1 MHTNA
6 HKKEKLNISV
16 LYVEDDEMIRDAL
29 GRLLSM
35 IVANVYTASDGA
47 KGLAMFKSVNP
58 DFVITD
64 ISMPIMDGLEL
75 CKRIRESDTEIP
87 IIITTAHHETKNF
100 MEAIQAQVSR
110 FMLKP
115 IDITALEKEIVGI
128 YRNLQL
134 AKEFNKQKKLL
145 DEYKKAV
152 DISSIV
158 SKTDKNGNIIYVND
172 EFCRISGY
180 TQEELIGQSHNIVR
194 HPNTLKETFETLW
207 RTILSKK
214 VWSGVIEN
222 MAKDGQSYWA
232 DTTII
237 PILDESDEVIEFI
250 DIRKDITKMIMQE
263 REIEKLNASQL
274 RQSVTKVSESNAVDF
289 LQLSPCA
296 ALIVD
301 KNSKII
307 GINDDMLCLFNPLMD
322 ADKIESAKDGL
333 AFFDELFEIYE
344 ISQDGG
350 DGARLQWNEALTW
363 LEINKDSL
371 CVAVCDD
378 ALQRRFKI
386 LIKPVAKSED
396 HELMVFFLN

>member
-1 MHTNA
+1 MQANTN
-6 HKKEKLNISV
+6 KREKLNISV
-16 LYVEDDEMIRDAL
+16 LYVEDDELIRDAL
-29 GRLLSM
+29 GRILSM
-35 IVANVYTASDGA
+35 LVTDVYTASDGA
-47 KGLAMFKSVNP
+47 KGLAMFKSVSP

-75 CKRIRESDTEIP
+75 CKQIRESDTEIP
-87 IIITTAHHETKNF
+87 IIITTAHNDTRNF
-100 MEAIQAQVSR
+100 MEAIQAHVTR

-115 IDITALEKEIVGI
+115 IDIPALEKEIASI

-134 AKEFNKQKKLL
+134 SKELSKQKKLL

-152 DISSIV
+152 DISNIV
-158 SKTDKNGNIIYVND
+158 SKTDKNGNIVYAND

-180 TQEELIGQSHNIVR
+180 MQEELIGQSHNIVR
-194 HPNTLKETFETLW
+194 HPNTPKETFETLW

-222 MAKDGQSYWA
+222 RAKDGESYWA

-237 PILDESDEVIEFI
+237 PILDENDEVVEFI

-274 RQSVTKVSESNAVDF
+274 KQSVTKASESNAVDF
-289 LQLSPCA
+289 LELSPCA
-296 ALIVD
+296 AIIVD
-301 KNSKII
+301 KNSKIV
-307 GINDDMLCLFNPLMD
+307 GINDDMLSLFNPLMD
-322 ADKIESAKDGL
+322 AGKIESAKDGL

-344 ISQDGG
+344 VLQEGG
-350 DGARLQWNEALTW
+350 DGARLQWGEALTW

-371 CVAVCDD
+371 YAAVYED

-396 HELMVFFLN
+396 NELMVFFLN